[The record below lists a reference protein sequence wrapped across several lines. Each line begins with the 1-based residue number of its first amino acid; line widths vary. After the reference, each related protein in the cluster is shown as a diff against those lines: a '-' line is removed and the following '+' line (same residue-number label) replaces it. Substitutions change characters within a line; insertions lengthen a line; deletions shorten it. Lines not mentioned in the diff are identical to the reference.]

1 MAALP
6 ILAFWEKQPPLA
18 VAAASKLSGISI
30 DIKADAKGNKDTPTT
45 LTLPDGEQFSGS
57 PLILRFVARSA
68 NGEALGL
75 CGRDALSATQ
85 IDYWID
91 YATQN
96 ASAGANFEA
105 VCNGINDYLALR
117 SFIVGYS
124 VSSADLALWGQLQG
138 ESEGMMYDQ
147 PCMYDQMRM
156 SKPPLTKRMPAVTPI
171 SSPAHDDL
179 ILSLAC

>member
-1 MAALP
+1 MLIGPITSLLNSVLRHQNHSLSIRTHRPLIKSSSIMAALP

-18 VAAASKLSGISI
+18 VAAASKLSGFNM
-30 DIKADAKGNKDTPTT
+30 DIKADAKGSKDTVTT
-45 LTLPDGEQFSGS
+45 LTLPDGEHFSGS

-124 VSSADLALWGQLQG
+124 VSAADLALWGQLQG
-138 ESEGMMYDQ
+138 E
-147 PCMYDQMRM
+147 R
-156 SKPPLTKRMPAVTPI
+156 A
-171 SSPAHDDL
+171 
-179 ILSLAC
+179 